1 MKKYLETIKKSPL
14 FKGIEESEIEAMLG
28 CLSVKARKYA
38 RHEFVMRF
46 GDSTEAIGMV
56 LSGSVHIVKEDFWG
70 NRNIVTEI
78 GPGQIFAESYACT
91 PGAALGVSVV
101 AAEAAA
107 VMFMNVR
114 RVLTPVNSTRGCL
127 ETCSPS
133 SPKRTCAS
141 TTNSRT
147 WRSAPPARSC
157 SPISP
162 PSLCASEALSSI

>member
-78 GPGQIFAESYACT
+78 GPGQIFASYACT
-91 PGAALGVSVV
+91 RRALTS
-101 AAEAAA
+101 ASWPP
-107 VMFMNVR
+107 R
-114 RVLTPVNSTRGCL
+114 PPRLCL
-127 ETCSPS
+127 
-133 SPKRTCAS
+133 
-141 TTNSRT
+141 
-147 WRSAPPARSC
+147 
-157 SPISP
+157 
-162 PSLCASEALSSI
+162 